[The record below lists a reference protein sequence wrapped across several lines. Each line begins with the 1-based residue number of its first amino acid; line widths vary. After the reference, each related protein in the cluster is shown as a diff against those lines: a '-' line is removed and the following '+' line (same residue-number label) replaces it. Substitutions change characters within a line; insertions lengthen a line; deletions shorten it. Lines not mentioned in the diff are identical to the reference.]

1 MSTHVQ
7 GVLGTTLFLTAMM
20 VSGSAFAQEPT
31 WAILDFGVRN
41 VSADDAATFRDLL
54 QTEISQQ
61 REVQFVRGDVVCA
74 DKRCAAAEGA
84 KLGAEATVYGSIA
97 GLGEKIIVNVEVV
110 DTADGSVVR
119 SERMGVTRVE
129 ELDLVAA
136 RLAKAIATNQDVDD
150 TAELGLV
157 TTDESKIQTRRQGFG
172 GVALGVGAMTP
183 VTGYATVPLGVAIDA
198 AYWYE
203 ASKFAIG
210 PRVGVRFQADPDG
223 EDHYLEIPMDLGAYF
238 IFGLGDFAPFVG
250 GGAGLRFITDTRRS
264 TILTGSVIQTTHET
278 NLQDESWGLGTYV
291 RGGMLLFRTY
301 TVRVSLTVDYNVAW
315 MELHD
320 KFAQQSLTMM
330 INTHF

>member
-1 MSTHVQ
+1 MRTHLRRVF
-7 GVLGTTLFLTAMM
+7 GTALFLT
-20 VSGSAFAQEPT
+20 VITSSGSAFAEEPT

-41 VSADDAATFRDLL
+41 VSVDDAATFRDLL
-54 QTEISQQ
+54 QTEITQQ
-61 REVQFVRGDVVCA
+61 REVQFVRGDVVCG
-74 DKRCAAAEGA
+74 DKRCAASEGA
-84 KLGAEATVYGSIA
+84 KLGAEATVYGSISS
-97 GLGEKIIVNVEVV
+97 LGEKIIVNVEVV
-110 DTADGSVVR
+110 DNSDGSVVR
-119 SERMGVTRVE
+119 SERMGVTRIE

-157 TTDESKIQTRRQGFG
+157 TTDESKVQTRRQGFG
-172 GVALGVGAMTP
+172 GVAIGVGAMTP
-183 VTGYATVPLGVAIDA
+183 VTGYATVPLGVAVDA

-223 EDHYLEIPMDLGAYF
+223 QDHYLEIPMDLGAYF

-264 TILTGSVIQTTHET
+264 TILTGSVIQTTHESD
-278 NLQDESWGLGTYV
+278 LEDESWGLGTYV

-320 KFAQQSLTMM
+320 KFGQQSLTMM

>member
-1 MSTHVQ
+1 MGLPVMLVALALSVP
-7 GVLGTTLFLTAMM
+7 A
-20 VSGSAFAQEPT
+20 AAQDQT

-41 VSADDAATFRDLL
+41 ISPDDAATFRDLL
-54 QTEISQQ
+54 QTEITKQ
-61 REVQFVRGDVVCA
+61 REVSFVRADVVCG
-74 DKRCAAAEGA
+74 DKRCAADEGA
-84 KLGAEATVYGSIA
+84 KMGAEATVYGSIA
-97 GLGEKIIVNVEVV
+97 ALGEKIIVNVEIV
-110 DTADGSVVR
+110 DNVTGNVVR
-119 SERMGVTRVE
+119 SERMGVTKIE

-136 RLAKAIATNQDVDD
+136 RLAKAFATNQPVND

-157 TTDESKIQTRRQGFG
+157 TTDESKVETRRQGFG
-172 GVALGVGAMTP
+172 GVAVGVGAMTP

-203 ASKFAIG
+203 AAKFAIG
-210 PRVGVRFQADPDG
+210 PRVGVRFQADPNG
-223 EDHYLEIPMDLGAYF
+223 QDHYIEIPMDLGAYF

-250 GGAGLRFITDTRRS
+250 GGAGLRYITDTRRS
-264 TILTGSVIQTTHET
+264 TILTGSVIQTSHET
-278 NLQDESWGLGTYV
+278 DLRDEAWGLGTYV

-320 KFAQQSLTMM
+320 KFGQQSLTMM